1 MPDTTI
7 DTAIE
12 YKPFFDAS
20 PLLGDAAALR
30 ERMDQDGYLFLPGL
44 LPSAQVARLYEE
56 ILALCREAGWTDA
69 SGRPL
74 GEPRLEG
81 ADDWWPVY
89 DRLQKLESFHA
100 LAHVPALTGVVE
112 ALVREP
118 VFPHP
123 RNIARITFPA
133 ATFFTTP
140 AHQDFP
146 LIQGTTE
153 TYTAW
158 TPLCD
163 CPEDRGG
170 LGILDRSHRVGML
183 PVHSAVGPGGTRV
196 DTDLPGC
203 TWRGQDM
210 GAGDVL
216 LFHSYTVHSGRPN
229 VSKADLRISADYRY
243 QGVSQPVSPG
253 SLKPHYERL
262 TWDEITDGWKN
273 RDLVRYWERLPLNVT
288 ETGR

>member
-1 MPDTTI
+1 MPDTMLETKI
-7 DTAIE
+7 D

-30 ERMDQDGYLFLPGL
+30 SRMDEDGYLFLPGL
-44 LPSAQVARLYEE
+44 LPSAQTARLCDE
-56 ILALCREAGWTDA
+56 ILSLCRQAGWIDA
-69 SGRPL
+69 AGYPV
-74 GEPRLEG
+74 GEPHLEG
-81 ADDWWPVY
+81 ADDWWEVY

-100 LAHVPALTGVVE
+100 LAHVPAITGVVE
-112 ALVREP
+112 ALVGEP

-123 RNIARITFPA
+123 RNIARITFPDA
-133 ATFFTTP
+133 AFFTTP

-146 LIQGTTE
+146 LIRGTAQ

-163 CPEDRGG
+163 CPEERGG
-170 LGILDRSHRVGML
+170 LGILDRSHNVGLL

-196 DTDLPGC
+196 DTDIPGC
-203 TWRGQDM
+203 TWRGQAM
-210 GAGDVL
+210 AAGDVL
-216 LFHSYTVHSGRPN
+216 LFHSFTVHSGRPN
-229 VSKADLRISADYRY
+229 VSTSDLRISADYRY
-243 QGVSQPVSPG
+243 QAVSQPVSPG

-273 RDLVRYWERLPLNVT
+273 RDLVRYWERLPLNIA
-288 ETGR
+288 EAGR